1 MKSRLTSVL
10 ALLAMAAASTTPSIA
25 SRPPPGSL
33 GTIAGEITTTS
44 QSSADLDAIRS
55 GARIVVRTE
64 DGTAVGTLHFGFE
77 SRDAAGVG
85 HLPYTVEDLPV
96 GVELRVSAEPLT
108 ASEPSPLP
116 SGFFLTFRLT
126 KSHGD
131 PHVPYYAV
139 RLQHGFA
146 RADNCDFTYATLEVP
161 PALQATPSPSPA
173 ASGHAT

>member
-1 MKSRLTSVL
+1 MAVASAAPSV
-10 ALLAMAAASTTPSIA
+10 A

-33 GTIAGEITTTS
+33 GTVAGEITTTS
-44 QSSADLDAIRS
+44 QSTADLDAIRS
-55 GARIVVRTE
+55 GARIVVRTD

-96 GVELRVSAEPLT
+96 GVELRVFAEPLT
-108 ASEPSPLP
+108 AAQPSPLP

-126 KSHGD
+126 KAHGD
-131 PHVPYYAV
+131 AHVPYYSV

-146 RADNCDFTYATLEVP
+146 RADNFDFTYATLEVP

-173 ASGHAT
+173 ASGHAI